1 MGGVS
6 EMASKKRVAQTEYEI
21 VNIYINEDPQKRQEA
36 LEKNLLKAALLLRE
50 RKKEKKLI

>member
-1 MGGVS
+1 
-6 EMASKKRVAQTEYEI
+6 MASKKRVAQTEYEI